1 MLSFI
6 TQSLHELLH
15 TNTHHVIRPSMLSHS
30 SRPATP
36 EDKASHFMGK
46 QDMINRITNSLMDE
60 LIERT
65 VHYGEEK
72 EEVVASVVN
81 TVIDIIMDSK
91 QREMEEEEKRGR
103 KGNASKL
110 YEKSDDQLGGLCF
123 EDELFVK
130 ETTDEL
136 VDGLVEM
143 MGENDKAPIFVN
155 SSDSTELR
163 ERIIQCELVLV
174 AMNRILQV
182 WDCSNTL
189 IFNTLFRFSI
199 FYFLIMK

>member
-15 TNTHHVIRPSMLSHS
+15 TNTNHVIRPSMLYYS

-46 QDMINRITNSLMDE
+46 QDIINRITNSLMDE

-65 VHYGEEK
+65 VHYKEEK
-72 EEVVASVVN
+72 EDVVSSVVN

-91 QREMEEEEKRGR
+91 QRQMEGEEGRGIKRDE
-103 KGNASKL
+103 SKL
-110 YEKSDDQLGGLCF
+110 HEKSGEQFCGLCF

-143 MGENDKAPIFVN
+143 MGDNGKAPMYVN
-155 SSDSTELR
+155 VSDSTELG
-163 ERIIQCELVLV
+163 ERIIQCELVLI

-182 WDCSNTL
+182 CDYGSNL
-189 IFNTLFRFSI
+189 IFERMICVLFEYEYRI
-199 FYFLIMK
+199 